1 MKLSDEEWKKR
12 LTPDQYRVLRNKGTD
27 PRFLCYKCLMELM
40 YALALGAE
48 IHFLL
53 SRRSMNQVPVG
64 LVLLDHYEK
73 TRLNKD
79 QIVLM
84 E

>member
-1 MKLSDEEWKKR
+1 MKSGKR
-12 LTPDQYRVLRNKGTD
+12 GSHLTNIECCEIKERTQGFCR
-27 PRFLCYKCLMELM
+27 YKCLMELM

-53 SRRSMNQVPVG
+53 SRISMNQVPVG